1 MNTYQYALMATIV
14 IAVMPITGHA
24 SSLECQGN
32 FISAGITEAQ
42 LLEACGEP
50 TSRNGADLIYKIPGS
65 IPVKVT
71 LGNGVVMFIRDADG
85 DLDDPDSPLG
95 DHP

>member
-1 MNTYQYALMATIV
+1 MNTTGHTILAALMISLAPLVSHAT
-14 IAVMPITGHA
+14 
-24 SSLECQGN
+24 SLECKGD

-42 LLEACGEP
+42 LLQACGDP
-50 TSRNGADLIYKIPGS
+50 TSRNGADWVYKRPGS
-65 IPVKVT
+65 IPVVVT

-85 DLDDPDSPLG
+85 ELDAPASPLG